1 MVMISDCPASVE
13 DRAIPGHWEG
23 DLICG
28 AASKSAIGC
37 LVERPTRFT
46 MLLHLPNG
54 HDALAVGQAVITKMQ
69 HLPKLLRN
77 SLTWDQGSEMTLH
90 KPITAALD
98 MDLYF
103 CDPHSPWQ
111 RGTSEN
117 TNGLVRQYFPKGTDL
132 SVYSEAYLD
141 AVAEELNDRP
151 RKTLNWENHPREYS
165 NSSPKC
171 CNRP

>member
-69 HLPKLLRN
+69 HLRKLLRN

-98 MDLYF
+98 MAIYV
-103 CDPHSPWQ
+103 Q
-111 RGTSEN
+111 
-117 TNGLVRQYFPKGTDL
+117 
-132 SVYSEAYLD
+132 A
-141 AVAEELNDRP
+141 
-151 RKTLNWENHPREYS
+151 
-165 NSSPKC
+165 
-171 CNRP
+171 